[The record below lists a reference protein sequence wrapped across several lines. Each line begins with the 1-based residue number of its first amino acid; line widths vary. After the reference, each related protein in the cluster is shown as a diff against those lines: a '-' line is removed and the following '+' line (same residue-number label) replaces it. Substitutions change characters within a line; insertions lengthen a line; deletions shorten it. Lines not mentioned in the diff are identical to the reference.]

1 MAAMRD
7 DQGDLVSLSAGKDFA
22 NIMSLPKTHEV
33 TFPDSATQACARQFK
48 FTVAMQL
55 VKIDYV
61 TDSCVLDGAHN
72 CSLPNRRIWDI
83 SGALLESPHQTLSDK
98 RIQYF
103 KKPA

>member
-55 VKIDYV
+55 VKID
-61 TDSCVLDGAHN
+61 CVSDLCVVDVAHN
-72 CSLPNRRIWDI
+72 GPLPNR
-83 SGALLESPHQTLSDK
+83 
-98 RIQYF
+98 
-103 KKPA
+103 